1 MRIAMKAGKYWLGDP
16 TYLIKEEDMW
26 NAYMDRRSGND
37 GEVILFGEK
46 CVIFSTMHGDGI
58 FVSNQGH
65 SVPVDSGTIALFPV
79 SLIGECMTGEWM
91 DNVMVTFDEDFE
103 CYAENGMLHFGS
115 IVIDTDDEDE
125 SCPNCGESHCDWY
138 CDVDDDDGDNVDDD
152 D

>member
-37 GEVILFGEK
+37 GEAILFGEK

-91 DNVMVTFDEDFE
+91 DNVMVTFDEDFTAFKISLDPSVQVRIME
-103 CYAENGMLHFGS
+103 SIFADAPRPKCMMGS
-115 IVIDTDDEDE
+115 EE
-125 SCPNCGESHCDWY
+125 E
-138 CDVDDDDGDNVDDD
+138 
-152 D
+152 